1 MRLHK
6 RPNIVDETLGSTDT
20 GSRRRPLAV
29 CAGVEFCHPSSDSFL
44 ALNEEATKDSA
55 SSSHEAL
62 AVTEKPH
69 VLLTPAQTS
78 AQLIVMR
85 VVATFALFFL

>member
-1 MRLHK
+1 M
-6 RPNIVDETLGSTDT
+6 
-20 GSRRRPLAV
+20 
-29 CAGVEFCHPSSDSFL
+29 

-78 AQLIVMR
+78 AQLSVSKTWARKFGIVGSR
-85 VVATFALFFL
+85 KRAKKA